1 MNIQKCKTC
10 KRYES
15 FFGSCNLYYKEVYLG
30 EGDFDIQPV
39 SIENVDESE
48 CEYEKIK
55 E

>member
-10 KRYES
+10 KHYES

-30 EGDFDIQPV
+30 EGDFDIRPV
-39 SIENVDESE
+39 SVENIDESE
-48 CEYEKIK
+48 CEYRKVK